1 MPGGLMNIF
10 AYGAQ
15 DIYLTSNPTINF
27 FHIQYNRHNE
37 RDSISI
43 QWSYEYR
50 ILSQE
55 DRNTECP
62 VTLEPITGDYA
73 TCDECKY
80 NISLSVLD
88 TLSHMRKD
96 TFNCPMCRTKWT
108 STIIYINR
116 NSDEQ
121 I

>member
-27 FHIQYNRHNE
+27 FH
-37 RDSISI
+37 I

-88 TLSHMRKD
+88 TLSLMRKD

>member
-1 MPGGLMNIF
+1 MDNKLLIINVMPGGLINIF

-27 FHIQYNRHNE
+27 FH
-37 RDSISI
+37 I